1 MRVHASKTTPWYS
14 KPPEAYFGLVVTELE
29 AANGSL
35 NFLLSIRQLKSS
47 SSIPPTV
54 HLNARARRN
63 HAHFPSHGGIE
74 ADQHRLSQKDD
85 NPPTK
90 SVPVDEQKRLRDALF
105 KPSGTGCTH
114 LTFKKGCRN
123 LIINIDGTSNQF
135 SEYSTNIVEMFS
147 RIIKDFDEGE
157 EIEQLVFYN
166 SGIGTYAR
174 PSFRSLHYLKQ
185 VIINHIDTAIAWNFE
200 RIIHAAYKWLSENY
214 RRGDRIFLFGF
225 SRGAYQVRV
234 IAGMIERVGL
244 LHKGNENQIA
254 FAYELYASLVKH
266 SRRETPKSSSA
277 TQEHAAPSKTREDQ
291 LCEQFKNSL
300 CHKNVKVHF
309 VGVWDTVSSIGVFR
323 GKSLPETVSGMSHV
337 CHFRHA
343 LALDERRAKFQP
355 EYVNGGLGP
364 QPGQPGDVKEVW
376 FAGTHSDIG
385 GGNVENRSL
394 NNFGEWK
401 TVTSK
406 ESLTPLWRILECLPF
421 GALSYKDENS
431 LTWRPHFGRPRKI
444 KPGQRIHQSVFS
456 DSNEATMQT
465 RLGRPDN
472 LVNDGNESTSSTP
485 CIIASNGTTSPEEVS
500 LNGSKSNPSY
510 CPKAVLDVSFG
521 SSSWTQLF
529 SQRSNPKDPVVAD
542 WIEPDPFE
550 NALHVLTSLLDT
562 CEQPD
567 FGTAHVSLS
576 ANKLTADMQ
585 ALEVFLD
592 NESRLVSLLEV
603 RNAGLTLL
611 KVVAALAGHPTVEIP
626 QKSKETLIRLLSR
639 ILQDSEAPPVA
650 ESPHLPVS
658 QVYQWGSK
666 IRQYR
671 DEFIKVLQPF
681 ACLGNMRANHYIFG
695 VAFASVDP
703 LQIVFTDSPDATT
716 SVLIWDGSTRP
727 PKDVARVVQGGY
739 SIVSRDGS
747 HIAVRDGKDVR
758 LIDTTAQPPSTTECT
773 DDEDPN
779 DSGDMWS
786 LCFSADNHTLATGHR
801 NGWIKLWRR
810 EGDQWKVV
818 KRFKGG
824 DWGISDLA
832 FSRDG
837 TRLAFNAGPFIIKV
851 WDLADDAVIELEDYG
866 ISRSLAWSPSGDWIV
881 SGTMYRSVKIWSA
894 DRGKITHTF
903 EAHDNTIQ
911 CLAFR
916 DDGQVLATGSDDHRI
931 RIWRCGTWEKIW
943 EFDIGEPV
951 CSLAFSPDGKRLVS
965 GGRYGAV
972 HLWDVDMGD
981 EEPVD

>member
-1 MRVHASKTTPWYS
+1 ML
-14 KPPEAYFGLVVTELE
+14 PE
-29 AANGSL
+29 
-35 NFLLSIRQLKSS
+35 
-47 SSIPPTV
+47 
-54 HLNARARRN
+54 
-63 HAHFPSHGGIE
+63 
-74 ADQHRLSQKDD
+74 DD

-105 KPSGTGCTH
+105 KPVGCTH

-266 SRRETPKSSSA
+266 SKRETPKASSA
-277 TQEHAAPSKTREDQ
+277 TQEHTVPAKTREDQ

-385 GGNVENRSL
+385 GGNAENRSL
-394 NNFGEWK
+394 NNFGPSLRWMTHEAMACGLKMSPYQGEWK
-401 TVTSK
+401 TLTPK
-406 ESLTPLWRILECLPF
+406 ESLTSFWRILECFPF
-421 GALSYKDENS
+421 GALSYKDANS
-431 LTWRPHFGRPRKI
+431 LTWWPHFGKPRKI
-444 KPGQRIHQSVFS
+444 KAGQRIHQSVFS
-456 DSNEATMQT
+456 NSNEDKMQT
-465 RLGRPDN
+465 RLGRSDN
-472 LVNDGNESTSSTP
+472 PMNNRNDSTLSTP
-485 CIIASNGTTSPEEVS
+485 HVIASNGATSPEKAR
-500 LNGSKSNPSY
+500 LKGPKSSPSY
-510 CPKAVLDVSFG
+510 CPKAVLDASFR

-529 SQRSNPKDPVVAD
+529 SQRSNPKDPMVAD

-550 NALHVLTSLLDT
+550 NALHVLTSLLNT
-562 CEQPD
+562 CEEPD
-567 FGTAHVSLS
+567 FGVENVSLS

-585 ALEVFLD
+585 VLELFLD

-603 RNAGLTLL
+603 RNSGPTLL

-639 ILQDSEAPPVA
+639 ILQDSETPPVA
-650 ESPHLPVS
+650 ESPPLPVS

-671 DEFIKVLQPF
+671 DEFLKVLQPF
-681 ACLGNMRANHYIFG
+681 ASLGNLRADRYIFDI
-695 VAFASVDP
+695 AFLSVDP
-703 LQIVFTDSPDATT
+703 LQIVFTSSPYATT
-716 SVLIWDGSTRP
+716 SVWIWDGSTRP
-727 PKDVARVVQGGY
+727 PKDVARGVRGGY
-739 SIVSRDGS
+739 STVSRDGS
-747 HIAVRDGKDVR
+747 HIAVGDGKDVII
-758 LIDTTAQPPSTTECT
+758 IDTTKQPPSTTECT

-779 DSGDMWS
+779 DSGDIRS
-786 LCFSADNHTLATGHR
+786 LCFSTDNHTLATGYQ

-824 DWGISDLA
+824 DSIHCLA
-832 FSRDG
+832 FSRVG
-837 TRLAFNAGPFIIKV
+837 SRLAFDAEPIKV
-851 WDLADDAVIELEDYG
+851 WNSADDAVIELEDSRG
-866 ISRSLAWSPSGDWIV
+866 SRSLAWSPSGDWIV
-881 SGTMYRSVKIWSA
+881 SGSDDGSVKIWSA

-903 EAHDNTIQ
+903 KAHDGTIR

-916 DDGQVLATGSDDHRI
+916 DDGQVLATGSNDNRI
-931 RIWRCGTWEKIW
+931 RIWRCDTWEKIW
-943 EFDIGEPV
+943 EFDIGQWV
-951 CSLAFSPDGKRLVS
+951 LSLAFSPDGKRLVS
-965 GGRYGAV
+965 GGERGAL

-981 EEPVD
+981 EKPVD

>member
-1 MRVHASKTTPWYS
+1 MPPSPRPSTPNLRG
-14 KPPEAYFGLVVTELE
+14 PE
-29 AANGSL
+29 
-35 NFLLSIRQLKSS
+35 
-47 SSIPPTV
+47 
-54 HLNARARRN
+54 
-63 HAHFPSHGGIE
+63 
-74 ADQHRLSQKDD
+74 DD

-254 FAYELYASLVKH
+254 LFVYPISSPLDYPTHMAIVHSAYELYTSLVRH
-266 SRRETPKSSSA
+266 SKRETPKMSSA
-277 TQEHAAPSKTREDQ
+277 TQGHAGPAKSREDQ

-394 NNFGEWK
+394 NNFGPSLRWMTHEAMACGLKMSPYKGEWK
-401 TVTSK
+401 AVTPN
-406 ESLTPLWRILECLPF
+406 ESLTVFWRILEYLPF

-431 LTWRPHFGRPRKI
+431 LTWRPHFGKPRKI

-456 DSNEATMQT
+456 NSNEDKMQT
-465 RLGRPDN
+465 RLGGSDNVKNNRNDSTFSMSHVIALNGATPPEKARLKGPKSEAFYRPKAIMDMS
-472 LVNDGNESTSSTP
+472 G
-485 CIIASNGTTSPEEVS
+485 GS
-500 LNGSKSNPSY
+500 LN
-510 CPKAVLDVSFG
+510 
-521 SSSWTQLF
+521 WTQLF
-529 SQRSNPKDPVVAD
+529 SNPKDSTVTH

-562 CEQPD
+562 CDAPD

-585 ALEVFLD
+585 ALESFLD

-603 RNAGLTLL
+603 RSPGFTLL

-650 ESPHLPVS
+650 KSPHPPVS

-681 ACLGNMRANHYIFG
+681 ACLGNMRADCYISGF
-695 VAFASVDP
+695 AFALVDP

-727 PKDVARVVQGGY
+727 PKDVARDVPGGCLT
-739 SIVSRDGS
+739 VSRDGS
-747 HIAVRDGKDVR
+747 HIAIGDRKDVR
-758 LIDTTAQPPSTTECT
+758 IIDTTAQPPSTTEFT

-779 DSGDMWS
+779 NSGNIWS
-786 LCFSADNHTLATGHR
+786 LCFSTNNHTLATGHE
-801 NGWIKLWRR
+801 NGWIKLWRW

-818 KRFKGG
+818 KRFEGG
-824 DWGISDLA
+824 GRGIYPLA

-837 TRLAFNAGPFIIKV
+837 SRLVFKIYVGPIKV
-851 WDLADDAVIELEDYG
+851 WNLADDAVLRLEYSGD
-866 ISRSLAWSPSGDWIV
+866 SQSLAWSPSGDQIV
-881 SGTMYRSVKIWSA
+881 SGTDNGGVKIWSA
-894 DRGKITHTF
+894 DRGKIMHMF
-903 EAHDNTIQ
+903 KAHDRLIR

-916 DDGQVLATGSDDHRI
+916 DDGQVLATGGEDRRV
-931 RIWRCGTWEKIW
+931 RIWKCDNWEKIL
-943 EFDIGEPV
+943 EFDIGEWV
-951 CSLAFSPDGKRLVS
+951 ESLAFSPDGKRLVS
-965 GGRYGAV
+965 GGSKGAV